1 MPAGRQHVI
10 RTAEMHIEV
19 EDVEKALARARTVAV
34 DAGGHVADES
44 TERHARGDGRGGI
57 SSRVTLRVPQR
68 AYDAVMKELSGA
80 GKLLSRTAGA
90 KDVTDQVV
98 DVESRIAT
106 QRASVERVRKL
117 MDEATQL
124 SDVVTLEGELS
135 RRQAELESLLARQAA
150 LKDSTSLA
158 TITLELS
165 ERGAA
170 RHEDGDDKPG
180 FLDALR
186 GGWGALVASAAW
198 VLIVL
203 AALAPWLAVA
213 AVAYALWRL
222 LVRPWRARRRDADVR
237 AAVPS
242 GASGLPVHPAPAGA
256 ARTPAAAQGPHGPQ
270 AQHVPATDRQT
281 QAAPTPQS
289 PQTPH
294 ASQPSPPRRP
304 PAPRRSRSRPRPPT
318 PRGPRKPRRPR
329 TPGSRVPPAAP
340 RAPRN
345 PTRTAADAAESRGGP
360 AALGRRGETTAEPV
374 GATPR
379 RATRQPTGPA
389 RRRGRG
395 SPGGTTGAYRWP
407 PPRRRVPAWVM
418 QQQEDGRADGGWWS
432 WGATRRACRP
442 RRRPG
447 G

>member
-1 MPAGRQHVI
+1 MPTRSRHALAAVLLGASLALAGCGSGADGATSAADRGAAAPPAEGNAAEAPGYAGSAAAPGDRAPGQAAGEGAAQPGGRVPAGRQHVI

-222 LVRPWRARRRDADVR
+222 LARPWRARRHGADVR

-256 ARTPAAAQGPHGPQ
+256 AAHPRPAQGPHGPQ

-289 PQTPH
+289 PQTP
-294 ASQPSPPRRP
+294 
-304 PAPRRSRSRPRPPT
+304 
-318 PRGPRKPRRPR
+318 
-329 TPGSRVPPAAP
+329 
-340 RAPRN
+340 
-345 PTRTAADAAESRGGP
+345 
-360 AALGRRGETTAEPV
+360 
-374 GATPR
+374 
-379 RATRQPTGPA
+379 
-389 RRRGRG
+389 
-395 SPGGTTGAYRWP
+395 
-407 PPRRRVPAWVM
+407 
-418 QQQEDGRADGGWWS
+418 
-432 WGATRRACRP
+432 
-442 RRRPG
+442 
-447 G
+447 

>member
-1 MPAGRQHVI
+1 MPTRSRHAFAAVLLGASLALAGCGSGADGATSTADHGAAAPPAEGNAAEAPGYAGSAAAPGDRAPGQPAGEGAAQPGGRVPAGRQHVI

-68 AYDAVMKELSGA
+68 AYDAAMKELSGA

-256 ARTPAAAQGPHGPQ
+256 AADPRPAQGPHGPQ

-281 QAAPTPQS
+281 QAVPTPQS
-289 PQTPH
+289 SQTPH
-294 ASQPSPPRRP
+294 ASQPSPAPTTAGAP
-304 PAPRRSRSRPRPPT
+304 QVSQPAPSPDTTRAGEAVDAGESRAAGGSPRP
-318 PRGPRKPRRPR
+318 
-329 TPGSRVPPAAP
+329 
-340 RAPRN
+340 
-345 PTRTAADAAESRGGP
+345 
-360 AALGRRGETTAEPV
+360 AEP
-374 GATPR
+374 
-379 RATRQPTGPA
+379 
-389 RRRGRG
+389 
-395 SPGGTTGAYRWP
+395 
-407 PPRRRVPAWVM
+407 
-418 QQQEDGRADGGWWS
+418 DADGG
-432 WGATRRACRP
+432 GR
-442 RRRPG
+442 G
-447 G
+447 